1 MVTMSSR
8 PTDVASLVNAITS
21 GEARLGSTRLVAIDG
36 PAGSGKTT
44 LAERLRSQLVGLGVD
59 VALLHMDDLYDGW
72 AGLDEALAGR
82 VLAQVVRPL
91 SSGTSARWHRYDWDE
106 GRFGRWETLPP
117 PAVLILE
124 GCGSGARAY
133 ASSTTLLVWVEA
145 AKDTRIARGV
155 ERDGRQVIDH
165 WLAWMNLEAEHF
177 AVNDTRR
184 RADLRLI
191 TD

>member
-1 MVTMSSR
+1 MVTVSSQ
-8 PTDVASLVNAITS
+8 PIDVASLVDAITS
-21 GEARLGSTRLVAIDG
+21 GEARLGSTRLVAVDG

-44 LAERLRSQLVGLGVD
+44 LAERLRSHLLGVGVD

-72 AGLDEALAGR
+72 TGLDEALAGR
-82 VLAQVVRPL
+82 VLAQVVQPL
-91 SSGTSARWHRYDWDE
+91 SSGTSARWQRYDWDA

-124 GCGSGARAY
+124 GCGSGARGY
-133 ASSTTLLVWVEA
+133 SSSTTLLVWVEA

-155 ERDGRQVIDH
+155 ERDGSQVLDH
-165 WLAWMNLEAEHF
+165 WLAWMDLEAEHF
-177 AVNDTRR
+177 AVNDTSR